1 MRGMLGNV
9 FSLRGEVLW
18 GVKEREE
25 VIPNEDLGKGLKKNI
40 YIYRL
45 YFLCYTIT
53 TPYVYFFKLVN

>member
-25 VIPNEDLGKGLKKNI
+25 VIPNEDLGKGLKDI
-40 YIYRL
+40 YIGCIFCAIQSPL
-45 YFLCYTIT
+45 LMFI
-53 TPYVYFFKLVN
+53 FFN